1 MCAGSHRVAG
11 ELEAGYDLCLKA
23 APRREFDLDVVYAQT
38 TEGSADEEMR
48 ININI

>member
-23 APRREFDLDVVYAQT
+23 APRRDST
-38 TEGSADEEMR
+38 
-48 ININI
+48 